1 VDSGAAPAERLRF
14 GQLLNPLSGGRLAVH
29 GLSHKDLD
37 ALARGGGGRDAVLAL
52 RSAKRSKALATL
64 LTLLESAPPEA
75 GPLGPFRAAWDLL
88 EAAESADPAAARQVL
103 ALPAV
108 HSWAAQALRHL
119 RGSVPV
125 DAPSWFVLGQLNAI
139 AAAAAVSAGMEFR
152 ASIPVFAGLA
162 VLPTLGAAV
171 VPTGERHDVAEI
183 VARQGEFVVRHDGV
197 TLTGWRP
204 MRQIRVAH
212 SGQELAVWLDDL
224 SPFRAFG
231 DPLPAEP
238 LSDEAVLDWTSA
250 LDRTWRL
257 LVSRHPEQAEGLS
270 DGLAALVPRQRSNK
284 FRESSATSADAFGS
298 VELVLPADAPTLA
311 AMLIHEFAHSK
322 LNGLFELVTL
332 DVENRDET
340 CYAPWRDDPRPLHGL
355 LHGVY
360 SFLAVTDFWRAEG
373 VDDMAHF
380 RFELHRLQTT
390 GAIDTIERSGLLTEV
405 GQRFVAVM
413 RAHVLGWQHHP
424 VPERLRR
431 AAAQVVLDHRATWRL
446 RHLAPD
452 PDHVAAVA
460 ADWRKGRPWSG
471 DPGPAPEVRPAAVMT
486 EPRARTHL
494 VEWLLRD
501 PASFKS
507 LTEETVAA
515 EVPGATPAD
524 LCLVLGET
532 GRARALYEEQ
542 IAADPDGFT
551 GWIGLGLTVG
561 SRCLAEFPELV
572 RAVAAGVDAAPG
584 ELVAWFDR
592 G

>member
-1 VDSGAAPAERLRF
+1 
-14 GQLLNPLSGGRLAVH
+14 LLIPVGGDRLATH

-37 ALARGGGGRDAVLAL
+37 ALARGGGSRQAVLAL
-52 RSAKRSKALATL
+52 RSAKRSKMLVTL
-64 LTLLESAPPEA
+64 LTLLESAPPA
-75 GPLGPFRAAWDLL
+75 TGPLGSFGEAWGLL
-88 EAAESADPAAARQVL
+88 EAAEAADPDAVGQVL

-108 HSWAAQALRHL
+108 HAWAAQALRHL
-119 RGSVPV
+119 RGSVPF
-125 DAPSWFVLGQLNAI
+125 DAPPWFVLGHVHAI
-139 AAAAAVSAGMEFR
+139 AAAAAVSAGLDFR
-152 ASIPVFAGLA
+152 TSIPVFAGLA

-171 VPTGERHDVAEI
+171 APTGERHDVAEI
-183 VARQGEFVVRHDGV
+183 VARQGEFVVRRDGT
-197 TLTGWRP
+197 TLTGWLP
-204 MRQIRVAH
+204 MRRVQVES

-238 LSDEAVLDWTSA
+238 LSDKEVLDWTSA
-250 LDRTWRL
+250 LDEAWRL
-257 LVSRHPEQAEGLS
+257 LVSRHTEQAEGLS
-270 DGLAALVPRQRSNK
+270 AGLAALVPRRRSNK

-298 VELVLPADAPTLA
+298 VELVPPSDGARLA
-311 AMLIHEFAHSK
+311 SMLIHEFAHSK
-322 LNGLFELVTL
+322 LNGLFEIVAL
-332 DVENRDET
+332 DVENRAET

-373 VDDMAHF
+373 VDHMAHF
-380 RFELHRLQTT
+380 RFEVHRLQTT

-405 GQRFVAVM
+405 GTEFVATM

-424 VPERLRR
+424 VPERDQL
-431 AAAQVVLDHRATWRL
+431 AAAQAVLDHRATWRL
-446 RHLAPD
+446 RHLVPD

-460 ADWRKGRPWSG
+460 ADWTEGRPWRG
-471 DPGPAPEVRPAAVMT
+471 DPGPAPEVRPAASMT

-494 VEWLLRD
+494 IEWALRD
-501 PASFKS
+501 PDSFKS

-532 GRARALYEEQ
+532 RRAQALYEEQ

-572 RAVAAGVDAAPG
+572 RAVAAEVGAAPG
-584 ELVAWFDR
+584 GLVAWFDR